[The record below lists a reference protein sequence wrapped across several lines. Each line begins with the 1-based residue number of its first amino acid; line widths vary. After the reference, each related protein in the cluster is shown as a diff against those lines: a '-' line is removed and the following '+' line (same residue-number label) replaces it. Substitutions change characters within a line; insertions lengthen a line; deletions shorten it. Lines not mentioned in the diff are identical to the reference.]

1 MWRPSATRSI
11 ASFTGCST
19 ASCASDGKL
28 AVDVAVGACYLHDMR
43 KQQLTWWRK
52 SGFVLGSG
60 ALMLMGAL
68 MHAAC
73 EDSKGAHASSQK
85 PEDLAEVLAKVDDVT
100 ITVGEFQ
107 ERINQ
112 QSPYVRARY
121 TSLERKKEFL
131 DNLVR
136 FEVLAKEADR
146 RGLSKDPEVVRTMK
160 QVMIQKLLKDELDK
174 QKMEDISDAECKKY
188 FEAHPEDYNK
198 AEEVRVSSILVKDS
212 ATAKK
217 VLGDARIK
225 GVDNQQFRNLVAEFS
240 QDLAT
245 KDRGGDL
252 RYFDA
257 KTKDVPKEIVDAAF
271 KLQNIGDVSETI
283 RTSQGIVILKLT
295 GRRKAVARNFDEV
308 KQQIRNKIYRD
319 KRQES
324 METFT
329 KGLREKS
336 NVKIDEAKLAK
347 VQIEGI
353 GAGQFPGP
361 GVPPP
366 GPGQFHPGA
375 PGAPQATPVGP
386 GNPAGASTIALPPP
400 GSPKAPEPANK

>member
-1 MWRPSATRSI
+1 
-11 ASFTGCST
+11 
-19 ASCASDGKL
+19 
-28 AVDVAVGACYLHDMR
+28 MR

-52 SGFVLGSG
+52 SGLVLGSG

-73 EDSKGAHASSQK
+73 EDSKGAHASTQK

-136 FEVLAKEADR
+136 FEVLAKEAER
-146 RGLSKDPEVVRTMK
+146 RGLNKDPEVVRTMK
-160 QVMIQKLLKDELDK
+160 QVMIQRLMKDEVEQ
-174 QKMEDISDAECKKY
+174 QKVDDISDAECRKY
-188 FEAHPEDYNK
+188 FESHPDEFNK
-198 AEEVRVSSILVKDS
+198 AEEVRVASILVKDS

-217 VLGDARIK
+217 VLADARIK
-225 GVDNQQFRNLVAEFS
+225 GVDNQQFRNLVAEYS

-271 KLQNIGDVSETI
+271 KLQNIGDTSEPL

-295 GRRKAVARNFDEV
+295 GRRKAITRRFEEVA
-308 KQQIRNKIYRD
+308 QQIRNKIYRD
-319 KRQES
+319 KRS
-324 METFT
+324 DAMETFT
-329 KGLREKS
+329 RTLRDKA
-336 NVKIDEAKLAK
+336 NVKVDEAKLAK

-375 PGAPQATPVGP
+375 PGAAQATPVAP